1 MTDNAVRLI
10 LIRHGLTPWNEEGR
24 LLGRT
29 QIELSAAGRAQAA
42 AVAHA
47 LRDARAD
54 AVFASPLRR
63 AQETAAPIAAQ
74 LKLQVE
80 TEAAL
85 DEVCAN
91 RFVGKTWDELRD
103 EPDIQRYVADPMYE
117 CDAFET
123 ATAVRD
129 RVAGLAERLRQSHAG
144 KTVILVS
151 HGDPLRVLVSYCV
164 GMPLAKFRSL
174 AIGNGSITRVRLF
187 DGGAQLQLLNWQPH
201 RD

>member
-1 MTDNAVRLI
+1 MTDDAVKLI
-10 LIRHGLTPWNEEGR
+10 LIRHGLTAWNEEGR

-29 QIELSAAGRAQAA
+29 HVELSAAGRAQAA
-42 AVAHA
+42 AVADA

-54 AVFASPLRR
+54 VVLASPLRR
-63 AQETAAPIAAQ
+63 AQDTAAPIAAQ
-74 LKLQVE
+74 VGLQIE

-91 RFVGKTWDELRD
+91 RFVGKTWEELRH
-103 EPDIQRYVADPMYE
+103 EPDIQRYVSDPMYE

-129 RVAGLAERLRQSHAG
+129 RVAGLVDRLRQSHAG

-151 HGDPLRVLVSYCV
+151 HGDPLRMLVSHCI

-174 AIGNGSITRVRLF
+174 AIGNGSITRLRLF
-187 DGGAQLQLLNWQPH
+187 DGGAQLQLLNWQPG